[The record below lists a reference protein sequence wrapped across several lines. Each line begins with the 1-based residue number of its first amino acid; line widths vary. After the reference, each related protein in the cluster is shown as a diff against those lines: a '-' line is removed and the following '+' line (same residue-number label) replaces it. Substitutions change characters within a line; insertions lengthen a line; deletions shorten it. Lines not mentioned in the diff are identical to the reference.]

1 MENMIDVRDLSLVVK
16 GETLLDHVCYCC
28 EKGMIHGIVGRN
40 GSGKTLLMKCICG
53 FIHPTEGK
61 ISVNGKRIGK
71 EMDFIDNAGI
81 IIEIPGFI
89 PYYSGYKNLKILAD
103 IQGKINRE
111 QIRLAMQQVGLDS
124 ESKKRVGTYSLGM
137 KQRLGI
143 AQAIMEDPEIIILDE
158 PFNGLDKQG
167 VIEIRQFLLS
177 LKQQNKTILLSSHNE
192 QDIEILC
199 DTVIEMDHG
208 KITKLPI
215 N

>member
-1 MENMIDVRDLSLVVK
+1 MLNI
-16 GETLLDHVCYCC
+16 CC
-28 EKGMIHGIVGRN
+28 R
-40 GSGKTLLMKCICG
+40 
-53 FIHPTEGK
+53 
-61 ISVNGKRIGK
+61 
-71 EMDFIDNAGI
+71 
-81 IIEIPGFI
+81 
-89 PYYSGYKNLKILAD
+89 YKNLKILAD

-177 LKQQNKTILLSSHNE
+177 LKQQNKTILLSCS
-192 QDIEILC
+192 LC
-199 DTVIEMDHG
+199 EDKRMV
-208 KITKLPI
+208 LFASFYYL
-215 N
+215 